1 LSWQAFY
8 FSVSMEPCPLQDVLG
23 WINSAP
29 AQHMESPMGGIP
41 TEHEDGERDDESQD
55 IELDPRIQDAIGKS
69 LKAHYDDLISAPI
82 PDRLLVLLAELEA
95 KERRNDQ

>member
-1 LSWQAFY
+1 
-8 FSVSMEPCPLQDVLG
+8 
-23 WINSAP
+23 
-29 AQHMESPMGGIP
+29 MGGIP
-41 TEHEDGERDDESQD
+41 SEDEDREREDDGKD
-55 IELDPRIQDAIGKS
+55 IVLDPRIQDAIGKS